1 MGIAAPA
8 ESPKGFPGVGQ
19 ERGGEAAGAL
29 AGSIPLRGTSLSRW
43 TGRGPGSENQFTSS
57 DF

>member
-1 MGIAAPA
+1 MTNRKNRPGQMGIAAPA

-29 AGSIPLRGTSLSRW
+29 AGS
-43 TGRGPGSENQFTSS
+43 TGRGPCSGGLFTSS
-57 DF
+57 GF